1 VGKYYQQYNDP
12 RDLNGT
18 QYSTISDMFVP
29 KKYKADV
36 QNYVGDIAVIV
47 TSKTLEFSTRV
58 QPVCVDWTNTYQHA
72 ISNPRR
78 GQMGYVTGWGYTSQ
92 NAKQLSD
99 NLKSL
104 TVPLVNEDDCYRNV
118 PENFIQFLTDDKL
131 CAGFL
136 KSGMSLC
143 QGDSGGG
150 LVVKFENRYHIAAV
164 ASLGVLSETGGG
176 ECDSSQYNVYT
187 LFADYIDFVSDKLA
201 QYPPLGSEGL
211 LISKSDFPR
220 CVTTDTSTITK

>member
-78 GQMGYVTGWGYTSQ
+78 GQMGYVS
-92 NAKQLSD
+92 AK
-99 NLKSL
+99 
-104 TVPLVNEDDCYRNV
+104 
-118 PENFIQFLTDDKL
+118 KL
-131 CAGFL
+131 
-136 KSGMSLC
+136 
-143 QGDSGGG
+143 
-150 LVVKFENRYHIAAV
+150 
-164 ASLGVLSETGGG
+164 
-176 ECDSSQYNVYT
+176 
-187 LFADYIDFVSDKLA
+187 
-201 QYPPLGSEGL
+201 
-211 LISKSDFPR
+211 
-220 CVTTDTSTITK
+220 